1 MAKRDSESILTKG
14 RNERRRGRREK
25 LSLSQKNHC
34 QIITAEAV
42 IKLNNTYVFL
52 VFFLIT

>member
-1 MAKRDSESILTKG
+1 MRDGEVDAKNYHCHK
-14 RNERRRGRREK
+14 
-25 LSLSQKNHC
+25 KNHC

-52 VFFLIT
+52 VFFDNLELTIGSVTSL